1 MPSTKRTARRRRA
14 AAKQKTR
21 KAPVRYDIDLAG
33 DTRVLV
39 LYIAERGYLTPRRK
53 WTPDAILAD
62 ATGYLGDEHYMY
74 GLELKAQAD
83 AADLSPLSMTALKAL
98 LRKAGGRKY
107 LERPSPA
114 FSAAALCG
122 YTLRGNDGRQYVS
135 TRKGEGCVWRPVTA
149 A

>member
-1 MPSTKRTARRRRA
+1 MSRTAKRGRKA
-14 AAKQKTR
+14 AASRRTR
-21 KAPVRYDIDLAG
+21 KAPVRYDIDLGA

-39 LYIAERGYLTPRRK
+39 LYIAEHGYLTPRRR

-83 AADLSPLSMTALKAL
+83 AAALQPLSMAALKTL

-122 YTLRGNDGRQYVS
+122 YTLRGNDGRQYTS
-135 TRKGEGCVWRPVTA
+135 TRKGEGCVWRPVTTV
-149 A
+149 

>member
-1 MPSTKRTARRRRA
+1 MSRTAKRGRKA
-14 AAKQKTR
+14 AASRRTQK
-21 KAPVRYDIDLAG
+21 KAPVRYNIDMGA

-39 LYIAERGYLTPRRK
+39 LYIADRGYLTPRRK
-53 WTPDAILAD
+53 WTPDTILAD
-62 ATGYLGDEHYMY
+62 AMGYLGDEHYMF

-83 AADLSPLSMTALKAL
+83 AAALQPLSMPALKTL

-135 TRKGEGCVWRPVTA
+135 MRKGEGCVWQPVTMV
-149 A
+149 